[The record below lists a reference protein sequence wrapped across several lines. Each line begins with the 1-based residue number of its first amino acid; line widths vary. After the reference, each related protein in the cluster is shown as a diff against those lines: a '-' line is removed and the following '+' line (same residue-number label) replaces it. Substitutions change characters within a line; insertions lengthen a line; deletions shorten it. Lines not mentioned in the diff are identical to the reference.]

1 MRKNEKKVG
10 NMRKVMT
17 RQQKT
22 SMCNKVKKLA
32 IQYLK
37 YTKQTGYSVYFD
49 YDVYANI
56 VTISRW
62 DEVRDE
68 KEIEF
73 QINVEDVYESI

>member
-17 RQQKT
+17 RKQKI
-22 SMCNKVKKLA
+22 SMCNKIKKLA
-32 IQYLK
+32 LQYLK
-37 YTKQTGYSVYFD
+37 YTKQNGYSVYFD
-49 YDVYANI
+49 YDVYADV

-68 KEIEF
+68 KEIEL
-73 QINVEDVYESI
+73 QIDIGDIK